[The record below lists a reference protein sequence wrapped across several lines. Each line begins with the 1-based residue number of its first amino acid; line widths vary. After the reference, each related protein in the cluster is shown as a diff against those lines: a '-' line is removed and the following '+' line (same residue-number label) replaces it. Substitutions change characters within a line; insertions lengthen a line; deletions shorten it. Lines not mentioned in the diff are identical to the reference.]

1 MEVDDTEMLYCLTSA
16 IHLRELVTFI
26 FYSIRWDSIIIENSV
41 EQKKKM
47 KLGLNNPAC
56 LSTYAAII
64 LCFAGQTALANPVS
78 AEMPA
83 EAAQTQTQ
91 QETQADS
98 PEPSRTE
105 APPAPTKTETSG
117 EQTPESSGVNAE
129 DPAQDTD
136 ISAL

>member
-1 MEVDDTEMLYCLTSA
+1 M
-16 IHLRELVTFI
+16 
-26 FYSIRWDSIIIENSV
+26 
-41 EQKKKM
+41 EQKNKM

-56 LSTYAAII
+56 LLTYAAII

-78 AEMPA
+78 AVMPA
-83 EAAQTQTQ
+83 EAAQMQTQ

-105 APPAPTKTETSG
+105 IPPAPTKTETSG
-117 EQTPESSGVNAE
+117 EQTPKSSGVNAE